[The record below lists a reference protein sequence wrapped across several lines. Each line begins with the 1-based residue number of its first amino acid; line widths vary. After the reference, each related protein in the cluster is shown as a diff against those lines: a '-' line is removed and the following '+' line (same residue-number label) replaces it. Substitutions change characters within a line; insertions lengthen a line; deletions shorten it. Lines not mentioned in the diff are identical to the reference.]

1 MNPSNPK
8 LSSIVPKCLKPE
20 DPETEIFLRNHD
32 LLEGFMSDVKDSD
45 GVYLEEI
52 DDTLQDMIELIQN
65 LVASLDASENWKE
78 ISFWQSQIVRLE
90 RDVQFHSR
98 TAMMYSCYR
107 YLSND
112 LEDIERAKSEAVAFK
127 MVAGLDSKGFEKMK
141 GYLKDVNNEK
151 YWHETEGTDNA
162 ILFAHEDK
170 LNETSDDDDEN
181 EETLGIPQESSCMG
195 SASSVIFFP
204 DGCGSVAERRPG
216 SNKKPAEIDDT

>member
-1 MNPSNPK
+1 MNPLN
-8 LSSIVPKCLKPE
+8 PKCLKPE

-52 DDTLQDMIELIQN
+52 DDILQDMIELILN

-78 ISFWQSQIVRLE
+78 ISFWQSQIVRLK
-90 RDVQFHSR
+90 RDVHFHSR
-98 TAMMYSCYR
+98 TAMMYSCYC
-107 YLSND
+107 YLSHD

-151 YWHETEGTDNA
+151 YWHEPEGTDNA

-170 LNETSDDDDEN
+170 LNETSDDDDN
-181 EETLGIPQESSCMG
+181 WAMTGFWL
-195 SASSVIFFP
+195 
-204 DGCGSVAERRPG
+204 
-216 SNKKPAEIDDT
+216 